1 MLDSID
7 FAPLRRP
14 EPARPLGFFPTAAKR
29 RSFTPEE
36 KARLVAESFASRDS
50 VCAFARRHHL
60 SASQLFAWRKIAR
73 QGAGA
78 TLPAALPAPGRHG
91 SESEA
96 EVVSNSPE
104 SDAGSDVFDSRIFA
118 TEADGRLAGTW
129 LEALEPETPRR
140 LAARIEIAIGSA
152 VVRVPNGI
160 DRATLKLVLD
170 ALRET

>member
-14 EPARPLGFFPTAAKR
+14 EPARPLGAFPTAAKR
-29 RSFTPEE
+29 RTFTPEE

-50 VCAFARRHHL
+50 VCAFARRHQL

-78 TLPAALPAPGRHG
+78 TLPAALPAPRRHG

-96 EVVSNSPE
+96 EVLTDSTEP
-104 SDAGSDVFDSRIFA
+104 DAGSEIFDCRIFA
-118 TEADGRLAGTW
+118 TGADGRLAGTW
-129 LEALEPETPRR
+129 LEAPGPETPSRR
-140 LAARIEIAIGSA
+140 AARIEIAIGSA

-170 ALRET
+170 TLREA